1 MKSDAEDQNVS
12 PLGKKR
18 KLEKVQTVNSSYFH
32 ILSSATCLRSH
43 RSHLGHD
50 VVRSRT
56 WDGRKDRRMFEW
68 NMINVDPGINQHER
82 PNIF

>member
-50 VVRSRT
+50 VVRSHVPGM
-56 WDGRKDRRMFEW
+56 DGKIDACL
-68 NMINVDPGINQHER
+68 NGT
-82 PNIF
+82 